1 MQKHT
6 HNWLPLDAHLIGRLY
21 DCRYEEDRA
30 ARLIEEVM
38 RAHVVRR
45 VLRRRQRARRKAAL
59 EERQKKVPSL

>member
-1 MQKHT
+1 MGVVV
-6 HNWLPLDAHLIGRLY
+6 A
-21 DCRYEEDRA
+21 CRYEEDRA

-59 EERQKKVPSL
+59 EERQKKVRS

>member
-1 MQKHT
+1 MSLL
-6 HNWLPLDAHLIGRLY
+6 WMSILFGVWMIG
-21 DCRYEEDRA
+21 CRYEEDRA

-59 EERQKKVPSL
+59 EERQKKVPS